1 MFKKLAIWRW
11 LNIYWVILRF
21 LLNPRVLKGRR
32 GWVFVSHL
40 NLVKGFH
47 WKNKSRG
54 QLMREALESLGPIYI
69 KFGQLLSIRED
80 FISHDITVELS
91 KLQDHVPEFPG
102 ELAKKHI
109 EKVLGQPIEESFASF
124 SLTPLASASV
134 AQVHPAT
141 LHTGEDVIV
150 KVLRP
155 NIKKTIDRDVSL
167 LYGIASL
174 LTCLWPASRRFRLND
189 LVAEFE
195 FTILD
200 ELDLMREAANAQQ
213 LRRNFEGNHQL
224 KVPKIY
230 WSLTRATMMV
240 QERVYGIRISD
251 IQALLDAG
259 TNMKCLAENGVEIF
273 FTQVFR
279 DSFFHADMHPG
290 NLFVDITDPQK
301 PQYIGVD
308 FGIMGTLDAQ
318 DQYYL
323 AENLLAF
330 FKRDY
335 RRVAVL
341 HIESGW
347 VSSDTRVSHF
357 EGAIRAVCE
366 PIFEKPLQDI
376 SFGRLLLRLFQVAKR
391 FDMHVQPQLMLL
403 QKTLFNIEAL
413 GRSLYPS
420 LDLWATAQ
428 PLLEDFVK
436 KQRGVSVLAKKVAS
450 DMPEVIEQ
458 CMTLPGLAQA
468 FLRDKKNNSKV
479 LAEHVNERTAKSPVN
494 GLLISGALLM
504 TPWLYQH
511 ASLFSASSWMA
522 ILGAFGAVAAVFGRI
537 GR

>member
-1 MFKKLAIWRW
+1 MLAKLAVWRW
-11 LNIYWVILRF
+11 LNIYWVILRY
-21 LLNPRVLKGRR
+21 LINPKVLKGRR
-32 GWVFVSHL
+32 GWVFISYL
-40 NLVKGFH
+40 NIVKGLH
-47 WKNKSRG
+47 WQDKSRG
-54 QLMREALESLGPIYI
+54 QLMREALECLGPIYI

-80 FISHDITVELS
+80 FIAHDITKALS
-91 KLQDHVPEFPG
+91 KLQDHVPEFSG
-102 ELAKKHI
+102 KLAKKHI
-109 EKVLGQPIEESFASF
+109 EEALGQSTDQLFASF

-134 AQVHPAT
+134 AQVHPAQ
-141 LHTGEDVIV
+141 LHTGEDVII

-155 NIKKTIDRDVSL
+155 NIKKIIARDVSL
-167 LYGIASL
+167 LYGVASL
-174 LTCLWPASRRFRLND
+174 ITKVWPSSQRFRLKD

-213 LRRNFEGNHQL
+213 LRRNFEGNDQL

-230 WSLTRATMMV
+230 WSMTRATMMV
-240 QERVYGIRISD
+240 QERVYGVRISD
-251 IQALLDAG
+251 VKALKDAG

-290 NLFVDITDPQK
+290 NLFVDITNPQK

-308 FGIMGTLDAQ
+308 FGIMGTLDEQ

-347 VSSDTRVSHF
+347 VSRDTRVSHF

-413 GRSLYPS
+413 GRSLYPT

-436 KQRGVSVLAKKVAS
+436 KQRGLTVLAKRTFS
-450 DMPEVIEQ
+450 DMPELIEQ
-458 CMTLPGLAQA
+458 CMTLPSLAQS
-468 FLRDKKNNSKV
+468 FLREKKNQAAMSSLVVKKKKSKAPV
-479 LAEHVNERTAKSPVN
+479 KSLFIGGV
-494 GLLISGALLM
+494 LLM
-504 TPWLYQH
+504 SPWLYQH
-511 ASLFSASSWMA
+511 ISLFSASSWLA
-522 ILGAFGAVAAVFGRI
+522 ILGVFGATAAVFGRI